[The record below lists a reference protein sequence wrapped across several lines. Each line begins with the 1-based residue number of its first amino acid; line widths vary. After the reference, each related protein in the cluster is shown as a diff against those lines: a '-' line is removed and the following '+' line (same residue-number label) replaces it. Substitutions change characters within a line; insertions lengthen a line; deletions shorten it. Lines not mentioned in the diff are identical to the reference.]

1 MAMERRQVIASLWA
15 FLGVSA
21 SARTMEQAKPAISKN
36 STRSELSDYVQGP
49 QPLPTRVPSIAST
62 QKSTSPS
69 E

>member
-21 SARTMEQAKPAISKN
+21 SARTTGQTKPAISKN
-36 STRSELSDYVQGP
+36 STRSEVSDYAQGSE
-49 QPLPTRVPSIAST
+49 PLPTRVPSTAST
-62 QKSTSPS
+62 QTSTSPP